1 MNYSKNDIQ
10 RMKESALKQ
19 AEDFKKLS
27 VNTEP
32 KQKENEKNKSP
43 FGNIS
48 SLLNGLTSSL
58 FEDDSLII
66 IILIL
71 LMIKEGSD
79 KEIILALV
87 YILL

>member
-1 MNYSKNDIQ
+1 MNYSKNDIE
-10 RMKESALKQ
+10 RMKASALKQ
-19 AEDFKKLS
+19 AENFKKIS
-27 VNTEP
+27 GP
-32 KQKENEKNKSP
+32 PPEKKKPSTHQDP
-43 FGNIS
+43 LDSLS
-48 SLLNGLTSSL
+48 SLLKGFTSGL

-71 LMIKEGSD
+71 LLIKEGSD

>member
-1 MNYSKNDIQ
+1 
-10 RMKESALKQ
+10 MKRSALKQ

-27 VNTEP
+27 GNTE
-32 KQKENEKNKSP
+32 QKKNNSENNKNP

-58 FEDDSLII
+58 FENDSLII

>member
-1 MNYSKNDIQ
+1 MNYSKNDIE
-10 RMKESALKQ
+10 RMKRSALKQ
-19 AEDFKKLS
+19 AEDFKKIS
-27 VNTEP
+27 GDTEP
-32 KQKENEKNKSP
+32 KKNMGEKNKNTSW
-43 FGNIS
+43 NIS
-48 SLLNGLTSSL
+48 SLLNTFASSL

>member
-1 MNYSKNDIQ
+1 MNYSKNDIE
-10 RMKESALKQ
+10 RMKRSALKQ

-27 VNTEP
+27 GNTE
-32 KQKENEKNKSP
+32 QKKNNSENNKNP

-58 FEDDSLII
+58 FENDSLII